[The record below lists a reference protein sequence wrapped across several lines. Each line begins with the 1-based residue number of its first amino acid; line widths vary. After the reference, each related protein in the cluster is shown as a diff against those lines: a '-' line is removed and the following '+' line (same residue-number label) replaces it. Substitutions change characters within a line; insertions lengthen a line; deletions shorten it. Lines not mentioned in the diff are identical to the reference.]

1 MVPATEARPMIGL
14 ASLRWVLSAVFVLTS
29 GFHLARCLR
38 PRRLPGPVARSRVS
52 EALHLIM
59 GVSMIAMIWPWGAI
73 VPVPVWAAVFTA
85 STGWFAAQTWRPTGR
100 RRVPVFFASSMA
112 AMVWMGVSTPAQA
125 SSGDRSGMVMD
136 GMAMSSGPPG
146 VTGWISGLLGG
157 YLVVVAFWWF
167 ARGLR
172 LGPAPLVAGRRP
184 PPLSWSALCHGL
196 MSIGMGLALLAMA

>member
-1 MVPATEARPMIGL
+1 MIVL
-14 ASLRWVLSAVFVLTS
+14 ASLRWILSTIFVLTS
-29 GFHLARCLR
+29 GFHLTRCLR
-38 PRRLPGPVARSRVS
+38 PRRLPGPVTENWVS

-59 GVSMIAMIWPWGAI
+59 GISMIVMIWPVGEW

-85 STGWFAAQTWRPTGR
+85 STGWFAARTFWSAGR
-100 RRVPVFFASSMA
+100 RPAPIFFASSMA
-112 AMVWMGVSTPAQA
+112 AMVWMGVSMPAQA

-136 GMAMSSGPPG
+136 GMTMSSGPVG
-146 VTGWISGLLGG
+146 VAGWISGLLGG

-172 LGPAPLVAGRRP
+172 LGPAPAVAGGRP
-184 PPLSWSALCHGL
+184 QPLSWSSLCHGL